1 MENSTEILM
10 ESATHRL
17 SQLINM
23 ESPQDVFDEVKHT
36 VLMMFPRFDFEPLN
50 LLFRDI
56 LDLFQGLY
64 PGYQKCDTFYHELK
78 HTTDTFLATA
88 RIIHGATIRN
98 LHFPERDVA
107 LTLIS
112 ALLHDSGYI
121 LTRDEKGPG
130 AKYTLVHIER
140 SIAFMEKHFMDK
152 GYSREDME
160 FCDAILKCTGLDV
173 ELAEISFLSQEHE
186 ALGKML
192 GTADLSGQMA
202 ERTYLEKLIFLYHE
216 FKEANIEG
224 IGSELDFLRNTPG
237 FFDMVM
243 ERFRRE
249 LGGVYKY
256 MRDHFRVR
264 WGIDEDLYMSAI
276 EASIKYLKYILEHH
290 EEDYQEYLSRDD
302 LMPKLKTF

>member
-1 MENSTEILM
+1 M

-17 SQLINM
+17 SELVNM
-23 ESPQDVFDEVKHT
+23 ESPQDVFSEVKCM
-36 VLMMFPRFDFEPLN
+36 VLMMFPRFDFVPLN
-50 LLFRDI
+50 LLFQDI

-64 PGYQKCDTFYHELK
+64 PGYQECDTTYHELK
-78 HTTDTFLATA
+78 HTTDTFLAMS

-98 LHFPERDVA
+98 LNFSERGVA

-121 LTRDEKGPG
+121 LARDEKGPG
-130 AKYTLVHIER
+130 AKYTLVHIVR
-140 SIAFMEKHFMDK
+140 SIAFMEKYFMDK
-152 GYSREDME
+152 SYSREDVE
-160 FCDAILKCTGLDV
+160 YCAAILKCTGLDV
-173 ELAEISFLSQEHE
+173 KLAEISFVSQEHE
-186 ALGKML
+186 TLGKML

-202 ERTYLEKLIFLYHE
+202 DRTYLEKLLFLYYE

-224 IGSELDFLRNTPG
+224 IGSELDFLRNTSG

-276 EASIKYLKYILEHH
+276 EASIRYLKYILEHH
-290 EEDYQEYLSRDD
+290 EEDYRGYLSRAD
-302 LMPKLKTF
+302 LMPKLKKTLGLAQK

>member
-1 MENSTEILM
+1 M

-17 SQLINM
+17 SELVNM
-23 ESPQDVFDEVKHT
+23 ESPQDVFDEVKCT
-36 VLMMFPRFDFEPLN
+36 VLMMFSRFDFVPLN
-50 LLFRDI
+50 LLFQDI
-56 LDLFQGLY
+56 LNLFQGRY
-64 PGYQKCDTFYHELK
+64 PGYQECDTTYHELK

-98 LHFPERDVA
+98 LNFSERGVA

-112 ALLHDSGYI
+112 ALLLDSGYI
-121 LTRDEKGPG
+121 LAHDEKGPG
-130 AKYTLVHIER
+130 AKYTLVHIGR
-140 SIAFMEKHFMDK
+140 SIAFMEKYLMDK
-152 GYSREDME
+152 GYSREDVKY
-160 FCDAILKCTGLDV
+160 CDAILKCTGLDV
-173 ELAEISFLSQEHE
+173 KLAEISFLSQEHE
-186 ALGKML
+186 TLGKML

-202 ERTYLEKLIFLYHE
+202 DRTYLEKLLFLYYE

-264 WGIDEDLYMSAI
+264 WGIDEDLYTLAI
-276 EASIKYLKYILEHH
+276 EASIRYLKYILEHH
-290 EEDYQEYLSRDD
+290 EEDYREYLSRGD
-302 LMPKLKTF
+302 LILKLEKP